1 MSYDYCL
8 GCGVLLSPIVYECPV
23 CGYDNSFDQY
33 HDILIDDD
41 FLNDFNET
49 FTPEEEEREY

>member
-23 CGYDNSFDQY
+23 CGYDNSFEQY

>member
-8 GCGVLLSPIVYECPV
+8 GCGVLLSPTVYDCPV

-41 FLNDFNET
+41 FLNNFNDT
-49 FTPEEEEREY
+49 FTPEEEETEY